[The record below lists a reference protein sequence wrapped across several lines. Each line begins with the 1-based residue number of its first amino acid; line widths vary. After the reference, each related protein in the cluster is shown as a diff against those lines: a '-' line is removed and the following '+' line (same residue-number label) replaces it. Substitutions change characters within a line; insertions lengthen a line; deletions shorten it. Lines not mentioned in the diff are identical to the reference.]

1 MKSERIPITLYE
13 TLEVS
18 PRASAPVIKAAYR
31 CLVQLHHPDK
41 NPGDPGAADRLAH
54 INQAYAVLSDL
65 QQRQDYDTRLSLT
78 AVTQTARAERRG
90 TGTTATSVCSTVATR
105 PVSRSFAFRP
115 LQ

>member
-13 TLEVS
+13 ILEVS

-41 NPGDPGAADRLAH
+41 NPDDPSAAERLVK
-54 INQAYAVLSDL
+54 INQAYAVLSVPER
-65 QQRQDYDTRLSLT
+65 RQDYDHRLNLAASSS
-78 AVTQTARAERRG
+78 AASAERRG
-90 TGTTATSVCSTVATR
+90 TGATGTSVCSTVAAR